1 LTGTWKL
8 AYDDDDSDNNED
20 EDEGALITK
29 SAAES

>member
-20 EDEGALITK
+20 EDESALITK